1 MLFGRGRLCNLQ
13 YSPQALQFNSSF
25 NPLLQRGV
33 CVAPQL
39 EHSALTPP
47 GAELL
52 KLLLVSLFPLPL
64 PLNTAEFK
72 LVAVAPGPDDLVF
85 TVP

>member
-1 MLFGRGRLCNLQ
+1 M
-13 YSPQALQFNSSF
+13 
-25 NPLLQRGV
+25 
-33 CVAPQL
+33 APQL

-52 KLLLVSLFPLPL
+52 RLFPLALSPL
-64 PLNTAEFK
+64 PPPPPPPLNMAEFK
-72 LVAVAPGPDDLVF
+72 LVAVAPGPEDLVF